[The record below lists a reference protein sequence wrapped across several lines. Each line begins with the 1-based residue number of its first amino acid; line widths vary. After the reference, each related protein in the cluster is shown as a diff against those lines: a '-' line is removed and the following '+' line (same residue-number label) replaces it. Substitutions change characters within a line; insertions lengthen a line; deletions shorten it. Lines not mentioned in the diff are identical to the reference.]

1 MPGGHGMVGKLA
13 YEEEQAK
20 SDLKMSNL
28 INEMDDEL
36 KDRFKALKTIQDF
49 VHEMDEDEQKE
60 IRKLE
65 IVFEEKYKEI
75 YSMRERIINGK
86 DDLPKDLM

>member
-1 MPGGHGMVGKLA
+1 
-13 YEEEQAK
+13 
-20 SDLKMSNL
+20 
-28 INEMDDEL
+28 MDNEL